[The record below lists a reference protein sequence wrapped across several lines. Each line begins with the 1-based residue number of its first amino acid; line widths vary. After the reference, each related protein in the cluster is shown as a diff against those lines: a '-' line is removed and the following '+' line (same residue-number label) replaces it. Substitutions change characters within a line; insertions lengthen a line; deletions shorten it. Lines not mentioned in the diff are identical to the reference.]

1 MLFRPV
7 YGPELEAIF
16 GFITK
21 AGEPVSREDIYQ
33 AFLPSQQEGI
43 CVSTQ
48 GVDDALSFLAAA
60 HLVKGNKR
68 FWATPPNTYE
78 PFQLLVLRQLQA
90 LAQGHLEPIHETDSL
105 YLRLLDQ
112 LYIRPDHIFIS
123 DLHTAANRMRAVKR
137 IGGLSQEKVRAWKRV
152 MSFLGLGHRIGN
164 GFQCA
169 LSPTLLLDI
178 IDEWLTDE
186 TAIHAFIETSL
197 SQYLPSQTQLGELAQ
212 SVQQAF
218 LYLTNHGQ
226 LGMHTRQDSSS
237 RPYFGQRQWRYMTH
251 NTGEI

>member
-16 GFITK
+16 VFINK

-33 AFLPSQQEGI
+33 AFLSSQQGGR
-43 CVSTQ
+43 VSTQ

-68 FWATPPNTYE
+68 FRATPPNTHE
-78 PFQLLVLRQLQA
+78 PFRLLVLRQLQA
-90 LAQGHLEPIHETDSL
+90 LAQGHLESYHETDPL
-105 YLRLLDQ
+105 YLQLLDQ
-112 LYIRPDHIFIS
+112 LYIKPDHIFIS
-123 DLHTAANRMRAVKR
+123 DLHTAANQMRAVKR

-169 LSPTLLLDI
+169 LSPNLLLVI

-186 TAIHAFIETSL
+186 SVIHTFVETSL
-197 SQYLPSQTQLGELAQ
+197 SQYLPSQTHLGDLAQ
-212 SVQQAF
+212 AVQQAF

-226 LGMHTRQDSSS
+226 LGMHTRPDSSS

-251 NTGEI
+251 NRGEI